1 MRRELGSKED
11 SPDGCSSY
19 INITAEK
26 LKDLQEQ
33 DEILAAVR
41 ALAQKAGGS
50 RGEFFKRNKL
60 LYRRW
65 IPKGRGEEMEVEQ
78 LVLPKECRQVALEMS
93 HDIPIA
99 GHQGRDR
106 TKQRLL
112 RRFFW
117 PSIFSDVDKYSKG
130 FI

>member
-33 DEILAAVR
+33 DETLAAVR

-65 IPKGRGEEMEVEQ
+65 IPKGRGEEMDWFYLRNVGKLHWRCLMISLLQ
-78 LVLPKECRQVALEMS
+78 
-93 HDIPIA
+93 DIKAEIEPSNDYCA
-99 GHQGRDR
+99 G
-106 TKQRLL
+106 
-112 RRFFW
+112 
-117 PSIFSDVDKYSKG
+117 FSGHLFSVM
-130 FI
+130 